1 MIYSKCHK
9 IFLMTFTVP
18 FAVARKCRHYL
29 ANIVCIYAKQRVRDG
44 YKIRDAAEPADEGRW
59 EEEAAVC
66 G

>member
-1 MIYSKCHK
+1 
-9 IFLMTFTVP
+9 MTFTVP